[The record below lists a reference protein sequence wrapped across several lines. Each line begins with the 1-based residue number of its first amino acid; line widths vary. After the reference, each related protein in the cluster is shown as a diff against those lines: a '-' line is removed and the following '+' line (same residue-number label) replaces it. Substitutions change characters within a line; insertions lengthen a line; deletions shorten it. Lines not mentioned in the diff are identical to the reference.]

1 MGQIMYNYP
10 AMLGTSAE
18 MTGYAGTLTGL
29 GADIAA
35 EQAALSASWHGDT
48 GMSYQAWQTQW
59 NTAMEELVRAYRA
72 MAGTHEQN
80 TVTMMARDQ
89 AEGAKWM

>member
-35 EQAALSASWHGDT
+35 IE
-48 GMSYQAWQTQW
+48 
-59 NTAMEELVRAYRA
+59 R
-72 MAGTHEQN
+72 
-80 TVTMMARDQ
+80 
-89 AEGAKWM
+89 

>member
-1 MGQIMYNYP
+1 M
-10 AMLGTSAE
+10 
-18 MTGYAGTLTGL
+18 L
-29 GADIAA
+29 GADAPGA
-35 EQAALSASWHGDT
+35 GDDLGVVARPAVHRGDT

-80 TVTMMARDQ
+80 TVTMMAR
-89 AEGAKWM
+89 